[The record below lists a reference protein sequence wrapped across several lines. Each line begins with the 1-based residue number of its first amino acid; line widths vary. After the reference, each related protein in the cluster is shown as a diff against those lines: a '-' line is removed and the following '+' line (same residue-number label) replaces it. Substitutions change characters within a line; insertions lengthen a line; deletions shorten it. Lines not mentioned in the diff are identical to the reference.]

1 MTPRPCRQ
9 VRGLR
14 VHSSWG
20 GGVTAERAGRG
31 WVPVGVAGLE
41 GLRPWGV
48 GACWAHFTVAALRGR
63 GEPWCPSWLWD
74 QQLSVPWELVRGA
87 NGSPRF
93 LETAH
98 MQGVEPEGCA
108 ALGSGCVPGKELTSE
123 AGRTAARGGD
133 AVGCVASAAQSL
145 GCATSGRGRGR
156 PSAGVAAWWLG
167 GRSAR
172 QRQRLGHRQHAGG
185 TGSQGWSGAHG
196 RGGGEKGVATR
207 LQDLA

>member
-1 MTPRPCRQ
+1 M
-9 VRGLR
+9 
-14 VHSSWG
+14 
-20 GGVTAERAGRG
+20 
-31 WVPVGVAGLE
+31 GVAGLQ
-41 GLRPWGV
+41 GLRPWEV

-145 GCATSGRGRGR
+145 GCATSGRGRVVAGR
-156 PSAGVAAWWLG
+156 PERTAEAETWASSACGWHWKPGVV
-167 GRSAR
+167 
-172 QRQRLGHRQHAGG
+172 GG
-185 TGSQGWSGAHG
+185 TWAGWRGEEGGDPAPGLGVKCRRSSRKRGVRSGGSACSPSVTACV
-196 RGGGEKGVATR
+196 RPR
-207 LQDLA
+207 L